1 MDLGGRGRWRC
12 SRGRWVFG
20 QRRGRVLEGEQGIG
34 EMVKG
39 LAYTVGV
46 RDGDGEENVVAAVVV
61 YSGGEVEVESPSPM
75 FCP

>member
-1 MDLGGRGRWRC
+1 M
-12 SRGRWVFG
+12 G
-20 QRRGRVLEGEQGIG
+20 QRGGGVFEREKGVG

-46 RDGDGEENVVAAVVV
+46 RYGEEDVVAAVVV
-61 YSGGEVEVESPSPM
+61 YGRGEVEGPSPM